1 MTWMTPTM
9 PHTAPSTCRRARSNR
24 LASLTLATV
33 TLLAGASA
41 SASDSQ
47 QLIALINQYREAP
60 QTCAGKPTEVA
71 GPLVPDE
78 RLARA
83 QLAPS
88 VQLQDALQQV
98 DYQPATV
105 KVLTL
110 SGPGSVDAAFEA
122 FKQRYCASLL
132 DVQYADVGVQHTG
145 NTWQVILARPF
156 LPGGMPDWQVAGQEI
171 LQLVNA
177 ARAKPQ
183 RCGSQ
188 ALSPAAPLRWS
199 EQLGQSALAHSRD
212 MAVHNY
218 FSHSARDGSLAGTR
232 AMLDGYDWQLI
243 GENIGA
249 GQGTAKQTVAGWLA
263 SPTYCFNLMNP
274 DFTEMGGA
282 YAVNPQSDAAIYWT
296 LLLGTPQ

>member
-1 MTWMTPTM
+1 M
-9 PHTAPSTCRRARSNR
+9 PHTAVSTCRRARGNR
-24 LASLTLATV
+24 LTLLTLATV
-33 TLLAGASA
+33 ALLSGAPA

-47 QLIALINQYREAP
+47 QLIALLNQYREAP

-71 GPLVPDE
+71 GPLVADE
-78 RLARA
+78 RLARV

-98 DYQPATV
+98 GYQPATV

-110 SGPGSVDAAFEA
+110 SGPDSVEAAFEG

-132 DVQYADVGVQHTG
+132 DVQYADVGAQHTG

-156 LPGGMPDWQVAGQEI
+156 LPSGMPDWQAAGQEI
-171 LQLVNA
+171 LKLVNA

-188 ALSPAAPLRWS
+188 TLSPAAPLRWS

-218 FSHSARDGSLAGTR
+218 FSHAAKDGSLAGTR

-249 GQGTAKQTVAGWLA
+249 GQGTAKHTVAGWLA

-274 DFTEMGGA
+274 DFTELGGA

>member
-9 PHTAPSTCRRARSNR
+9 PHTAHSTCRRACGNR
-24 LASLTLATV
+24 LTLLTLATV
-33 TLLAGASA
+33 ALLSGASA

-47 QLIALINQYREAP
+47 QLIARINQYREAP

-71 GPLVPDE
+71 GPLVADE

-88 VQLQDALQQV
+88 VQLQDALQRV

-110 SGPGSVDAAFEA
+110 SGPSDLDAAFEA

-132 DVQYADVGVQHTG
+132 DVQYADVGAQHTA
-145 NTWQVILARPF
+145 NTWQVILARP
-156 LPGGMPDWQVAGQEI
+156 LLSSGMPDWQAAGQEI

-183 RCGSQ
+183 RCGNQ

-218 FSHSARDGSLAGTR
+218 FSHAARDGSLAGTR
-232 AMLDGYDWQLI
+232 AVLDGYDWQLI

-296 LLLGTPQ
+296 LLLGTPN

>member
-9 PHTAPSTCRRARSNR
+9 PLTAHSTRRARGNR
-24 LASLTLATV
+24 LTLLTLTTV
-33 TLLAGASA
+33 TLLSGASA

-47 QLIALINQYREAP
+47 QLIELINQYREAP
-60 QTCAGKPTEVA
+60 QTCAGKPIEVA
-71 GPLVPDE
+71 GPLVADE

-88 VQLQDALQQV
+88 VQLQDALQRV

-110 SGPGSVDAAFEA
+110 SGPSDLDAAFEA

-132 DVQYADVGVQHTG
+132 DVQYTEIGVQHSA

-156 LPGGMPDWQVAGQEI
+156 LPSGMPDWQAAGQEI

-183 RCGSQ
+183 RCGNQ

-218 FSHSARDGSLAGTR
+218 FSHAARDGSLAGTR
-232 AMLDGYDWQLI
+232 AVLDGYDWQLI

-249 GQGTAKQTVAGWLA
+249 GQGTAKQAVAGWLA

-296 LLLGTPQ
+296 LLLGTPN

>member
-1 MTWMTPTM
+1 M
-9 PHTAPSTCRRARSNR
+9 PHTAHSTCSRARSKRLSR
-24 LASLTLATV
+24 LALLVLATV
-33 TLLAGASA
+33 ALFSGASA

-47 QLIALINQYREAP
+47 QLIALINQYRESP
-60 QTCAGKPTEVA
+60 RSCAGKPTEVA
-71 GPLVPDE
+71 GPLVADE
-78 RLARA
+78 RLARV

-98 DYQPATV
+98 GYQPATV
-105 KVLTL
+105 RVMTL
-110 SGPGSVDAAFEA
+110 SGPSDLDAAIQA
-122 FKQRYCASLL
+122 FKQRYCAMLL
-132 DVQYADVGVQHTG
+132 DVQYTDIGVQRTA
-145 NTWQVILARPF
+145 NIWQVILARPL
-156 LPGGMPDWQVAGQEI
+156 LPGGMPDWQAAGQEI

-177 ARAKPQ
+177 ARAKAQ

-188 ALSPAAPLRWS
+188 ALEPAAPLRWS

-243 GENIGA
+243 GENIAA
-249 GQGTAKQTVAGWLA
+249 GQGTAKHTVAGWLA
-263 SPTYCFNLMNP
+263 SPSHCFNIMNP
-274 DFTEMGGA
+274 GFTEMGAA

-296 LLLGTPQ
+296 LLFGTPR

>member
-1 MTWMTPTM
+1 MTRTM
-9 PHTAPSTCRRARSNR
+9 PLAAHSTGCRARRNR
-24 LASLTLATV
+24 LTLLTLATV
-33 TLLAGASA
+33 ALLGGASA

-47 QLIALINQYREAP
+47 QLIALINQYRESP
-60 QTCAGKPTEVA
+60 QTCAGQPGEVA

-78 RLARA
+78 RLARV

-88 VQLQDALQQV
+88 GQLRDALQRV
-98 DYQPATV
+98 GYQPATV
-105 KVLTL
+105 KVITL
-110 SGPGSVDAAFEA
+110 SGPGSVDAAIEVL
-122 FKQRYCASLL
+122 KQRYCASLL
-132 DVQYADVGVQHTG
+132 DVQYAEVGVQRTA
-145 NTWQVILARPF
+145 NTWQVILARSF
-156 LPGGMPDWQVAGQEI
+156 LPSGLPDWQMAGQEL

-177 ARAKPQ
+177 ARAKSQ

-188 ALSPAAPLRWS
+188 AMSPVGPLRWS
-199 EQLGQSALAHSRD
+199 EPLGQIALAHSRD

-218 FSHSARDGSLAGTR
+218 FSHRAKDGSLAGTR
-232 AMLDGYDWQLI
+232 AVLDGYDWQLI

>member
-9 PHTAPSTCRRARSNR
+9 PQTAHSTCRRARSNR

-60 QTCAGKPTEVA
+60 QTCAGKPAEVA

-177 ARAKPQ
+177 ARGKPQ

-218 FSHSARDGSLAGTR
+218 FSHTAKDGSLAGTR

-282 YAVNPQSDAAIYWT
+282 YAVNPQSDAGIYWT

>member
-1 MTWMTPTM
+1 LP
-9 PHTAPSTCRRARSNR
+9 A
-24 LASLTLATV
+24 LAIVALFS
-33 TLLAGASA
+33 GASVSA
-41 SASDSQ
+41 SASQ
-47 QLIALINQYREAP
+47 QLIALINQYRVAP
-60 QTCAGKPTEVA
+60 QTCDGKPTEVA
-71 GPLVPDE
+71 GPLVADE
-78 RLARA
+78 RLARV
-83 QLAPS
+83 QLAPG
-88 VQLQDALQQV
+88 VQLGEALQRV
-98 DYQPATV
+98 GYQPATV
-105 KVLTL
+105 RVITL
-110 SGPGSVDAAFEA
+110 SGPSDLDAAIQA
-122 FKQRYCASLL
+122 FKQRYCATLL
-132 DVQYADVGVQHTG
+132 DVQYAEVGVQHTA
-145 NTWQVILARPF
+145 NTWRVILARPL
-156 LPGGMPDWQVAGQEI
+156 LPSGMPDWQAAGQEI

-188 ALSPAAPLRWS
+188 ALSPAAPLRWN

-218 FSHSARDGSLAGTR
+218 FSHSAKDGSLAGTR